1 MKHSI
6 QFQRMFVTLLS
17 LIVMIPLC
25 SFAANPNFS
34 GQWTLNES
42 KSEMGEGRFFSS
54 AKMKVTQE
62 GNTLTIERTRTGRD
76 GEERTTSETLTMDG
90 KDNVVSGDNRN
101 SVTTVTWSGDGSTL
115 TIKSKREFNRQ
126 GETFEMNTTETWT
139 LSGDGKTLTIK
150 SDSSSGMGDR
160 SATLVYDK
168 N

>member
-1 MKHSI
+1 
-6 QFQRMFVTLLS
+6 MFVTLAS

-25 SFAANPNFS
+25 SFAANPDFS

-42 KSEMGEGRFFSS
+42 KSEMGEGRFFS
-54 AKMKVTQE
+54 APKMKVTQE

-101 SVTTVTWSGDGSTL
+101 SVTTVTWSEDGSTL